1 MQPKNITFPTDAK
14 LPNWAREKLVKLA
27 KQLRLPDVAVSR
39 VRGAAIS
46 IGPNVP
52 ISDRERPPWRWPVT
66 SAHPSLP
73 AAGLRP

>member
-1 MQPKNITFPTDAK
+1 
-14 LPNWAREKLVKLA
+14 
-27 KQLRLPDVAVSR
+27 